1 MASKPMQRALFNEG
15 EESQGA
21 FVTKGGL
28 IAISGTHL
36 PRFEIEGDE
45 LLLGVVELFL
55 AEGTAAPRRLFT
67 TEVSADVQLA
77 TVGFDEVLKLAHG
90 YDYGINANRF
100 LAMVLERTNELI
112 RMMFRLMPQQWR
124 TYQERAVLFYD
135 LVNRWEGIAKTSG
148 VKEYQASVD
157 ESKRT
162 ELYAAGARFRQ
173 ERSVSCIAFGS
184 GWLSSAQRFV
194 REQAICR
201 AGDTADCMYILLEGT
216 VHVARPNQLF
226 ATINRPGECFGELAF
241 FLKGKRTADLIA
253 AADTA
258 ILRLDNASLPEFHT
272 THPDMFVQIAGT
284 LAKRIQANLGIL
296 QRHHATNPDQAVSE
310 AAVLDENARKTVD
323 GFLEKLRR
331 SLRIASN
338 FEISDLIAYAQ
349 DEMAKL

>member
-1 MASKPMQRALFNEG
+1 MAAVQMHKALFKEG
-15 EESQGA
+15 DQSQAA
-21 FVTKGGL
+21 FIAKGGV
-28 IAISGTHL
+28 ISISGTHL
-36 PRFEIEGDE
+36 PRFEVQGDE
-45 LLLGVVELFL
+45 LLLGAVELFL
-55 AEGTAAPRRLFT
+55 ADGASRPPRLFT
-67 TEVSADVQLA
+67 TEISAEVQVSQVS
-77 TVGFDEVLKLAHG
+77 FDEVLKLASG

-148 VKEYQASVD
+148 VTEYQASVD
-157 ESKRT
+157 ESKRA

-184 GWLSSAQRFV
+184 GWLSSAQRFT

-216 VHVARPNQLF
+216 VHVAKPNQLF
-226 ATINRPGECFGELAF
+226 ATINQPGECFGELAF

-258 ILRLDNASLPEFHT
+258 ILKLDTASLPEFHA
-272 THPDMFVQIAGT
+272 THPDMFLRIAGT

-296 QRHHATNPDQAVSE
+296 QRHHATNPEQAMSE
-310 AAVLDENARKTVD
+310 ATTLDESARKTID

-331 SLRIASN
+331 FLRIASN
-338 FEISDLIAYAQ
+338 FEISDLVAYAQ
-349 DEMAKL
+349 DEIAKL